1 MATLLEKLKQNLGQ
15 VGGTATPQDATGE
28 IQSLLAARRGQ
39 VGPAIGL
46 RGRSLTEAAA
56 QQQTQE
62 QLGQAAT
69 QATMTQQAIGQAQAE
84 QQTEQAA
91 REAAITGQQ
100 AEARLQG
107 RIKTE
112 NVLQELE
119 RGRAE
124 LSEDRRQSSLEQAG
138 ALLRL
143 QNKKYIDD
151 LQREGDRAR
160 LQDSVRFNEE
170 LARAISAENQ
180 AMLGDWF
187 KTKAMLDANQRDFE
201 KRMEQMSAADV
212 LAALRDEARFGQ
224 TQATIGGISET
235 AKAGLSAFQEK
246 KAADKERKEE
256 ERVGFRTI
264 DQSQYSADKYRTT

>member
-15 VGGTATPQDATGE
+15 VGGTAAPTEATGE
-28 IQSLLAARRGQ
+28 IKSLLAAKRGRI
-39 VGPAIGL
+39 GPATGL
-46 RGRSLTEAAA
+46 QGRSLTEAAA

-62 QLGQAAT
+62 QLSQAAT

-84 QQTEQAA
+84 QQAEQAA

-100 AEARLQG
+100 AESRLQT

-112 NVLQELE
+112 SILQGLE
-119 RGRAE
+119 QGRAE
-124 LSEDRRQSSLEQAG
+124 LSEDKRQSALEQATS
-138 ALLRL
+138 LLRL

-187 KTKAMLDANQRDFE
+187 KTKEMLDANQRDFE
-201 KRMEQMSAADV
+201 KRMEQMSASDV
-212 LAALRDEARFGQ
+212 LAAMRAQTRFGE
-224 TQATIGGISET
+224 TQAAIGGAAELG
-235 AKAGLSAFQEK
+235 KAGIGAYSTYTESTNKAK
-246 KAADKERKEE
+246 KEAEAKPGF
-256 ERVGFRTI
+256 VGPTREQQTG
-264 DQSQYSADKYRTT
+264 KK